1 MDEKPLVVHDAC
13 QIWLDK
19 LNDTTEEKFQ
29 CLLNLEES
37 NTKICSLQ
45 EQLKTIHQTSYT
57 LGFNKGRSYTLGFNK
72 GRKAAIAQM
81 KGYLQ
86 LIDFP
91 FEGK

>member
-45 EQLKTIHQTSYT
+45 EQLKTIHQTSY
-57 LGFNKGRSYTLGFNK
+57 SLGFNK

-91 FEGK
+91 FDGK